1 MKRLAAITLSACA
14 VFGVAACNNDGQG
27 SGNSSSNMPTSTEMT
42 SDMKKDMKKDMKSSD
57 SMTSSAN

>member
-27 SGNSSSNMPTSTEMT
+27 SGNSSSNMPTSTEMK
-42 SDMKKDMKKDMKSSD
+42 SDMKKYMKSSD